1 MPRGGAVVNISSIAG
16 KVPLPWLTLYSAS
29 KYALNAYSDGLRMEL
44 CSAGIHVLC
53 VCPGYV
59 DTSFSANV
67 LLGKIPEKV
76 AGQRRFKITAEKCA
90 EEVLEGLRRDKRTV
104 VTPRIGWLLVAAAR
118 LIPGVIHAR
127 MAGMRSEAGAAARS
141 DAL

>member
-1 MPRGGAVVNISSIAG
+1 
-16 KVPLPWLTLYSAS
+16 
-29 KYALNAYSDGLRMEL
+29 MEL
-44 CSAGIHVLC
+44 SAAGIHVLC

-59 DTSFSANV
+59 DTSFSRNV
-67 LLGKIPEKV
+67 LVGKIPEKV

-90 EEVLEGLRRDKRTV
+90 EEVLEGLRRNKRTI

-118 LIPGVIHAR
+118 LLPGVIHGR
-127 MAGMRSEAGAAARS
+127 MAGMRTDAGTSAGN